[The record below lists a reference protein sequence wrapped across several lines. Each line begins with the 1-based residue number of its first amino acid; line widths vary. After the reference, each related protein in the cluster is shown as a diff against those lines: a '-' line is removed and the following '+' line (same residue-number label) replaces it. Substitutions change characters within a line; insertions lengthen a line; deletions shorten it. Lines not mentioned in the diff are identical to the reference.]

1 MSRIL
6 RWEIILDDL
15 SESGA
20 TIRVLI
26 RGRSS
31 EGEGD
36 VRMKQRGV
44 MRLQAKECQLP
55 LETKN
60 VKEMDFPRKPSEG
73 AQFCRP

>member
-6 RWEIILDDL
+6 SWDIILDDL
-15 SESGA
+15 SESSA
-20 TIRVLI
+20 TIRGLI

-36 VRMKQRGV
+36 ARMKQRGV

-60 VKEMDFPRKPSEG
+60 VEEMDLPPKPPEG
-73 AQFCRP
+73 AQFC

>member
-1 MSRIL
+1 MLRIL
-6 RWEIILDDL
+6 RWEIILDYL
-15 SESGA
+15 GESSA

-26 RGRSS
+26 RGRRS

-44 MRLQAKECQLP
+44 RRLQAEECQLL

-60 VKEMDFPRKPSEG
+60 VKEMDFPPKPSEG
-73 AQFCRP
+73 TQLC